1 MKGSPTNNN
10 NNNNNNNSNRLAK
23 VGKLERTTSL
33 FHDEGFESNASL
45 DSFLCKVT

>member
-10 NNNNNNNSNRLAK
+10 NNNNRLAK

-33 FHDEGFESNASL
+33 FQDEAFESNALL
-45 DSFLCKVT
+45 DSFLCNWVTYI